1 MVSLFYGLTRNE
13 FKKIAYDF
21 AERNKVPRPF
31 QNGAA
36 EDVWL
41 MGFIWRLS
49 SISLR
54 SWEPTS
60 VARAMG
66 FSCPE
71 MTRFYT
77 VLCELVEKQK

>member
-1 MVSLFYGLTRNE
+1 VKSGSAEERLGRFRTVFNNKQEKQLIGYVQFMVSLFYGLTRNE

-54 SWEPTS
+54 S
-60 VARAMG
+60 
-66 FSCPE
+66 
-71 MTRFYT
+71 
-77 VLCELVEKQK
+77 